1 MEKKSPCGEVEFYYV
16 FSEGNQ
22 YQTKHGCPKIK
33 LKISHQVAGGIG
45 LFEEIH
51 LYYLTNSL

>member
-1 MEKKSPCGEVEFYYV
+1 MWRGRVLLHIFRRKSIWSP
-16 FSEGNQ
+16 
-22 YQTKHGCPKIK
+22 QTKHGCPKIK

-51 LYYLTNSL
+51 LYCLTNSL